1 MLTLF
6 VSLFAIAFSQPPPG
20 GGSGGSSGGDSGSS
34 SSSTCDM
41 YGGSASY
48 SESVDSGAST
58 RTLTSSGC
66 PNHYSICTGK
76 DFGVCGAAGEEG
88 TDSEASGS
96 DGSKVINI
104 PLYPKLQPNGASTDL
119 EYTLGEIATA
129 LNGVSIFGGAVSQ
142 TELLEVDNCMSEW
155 SSFDCCGGH
164 AENSGDY
171 HYHFAP
177 PCLMDQAGTMEN
189 GHSNQVGWSWDGFPI
204 YGIYSVG
211 GVQVQ
216 NCGTEGAD
224 ATYCQDECGG
234 IEFTD
239 SSVDEYTYRYYF
251 TGEQGDLGTLPM
263 YPRPGGDDAAS
274 AFDKFY
280 PYTIKCYR
288 GYRESEDD
296 SAGVD
301 GTTANFVAQ
310 PVDGYSDAHPT
321 TCTTTTWECTDGVTT
336 YTNPGTS
343 VQTDETTT
351 TTTTTSASTTSSSD
365 TESTESSDTESTAST
380 ASTTAS
386 PNNDSSVG
394 ALSLMASVVGL
405 FVLAF

>member
-1 MLTLF
+1 MLLLS
-6 VSLFAIAFSQPPPG
+6 VSLFAIAFSQPPG
-20 GGSGGSSGGDSGSS
+20 GGAPPGDSSGPTDDSS
-34 SSSTCDM
+34 SSDTTCDM

-48 SESVDSGAST
+48 AETVDSGAST
-58 RTLTSSGC
+58 RTLTSAGC
-66 PNHYSICTGK
+66 PNHYAICTGK
-76 DFGVCGAAGEEG
+76 GFSVCGAEGEEG
-88 TDSEASGS
+88 TDTEASGS
-96 DGSKVINI
+96 DGSKVITI

-129 LNGVSIFGGAVSQ
+129 LNGVSIFNGAVSQ
-142 TELLEVDNCMSEW
+142 TELLVVDDCSSEW
-155 SSFDCCGGH
+155 MGFDCCGGH

-177 PCLMDQAGTMEN
+177 ACLMDQAGTTN
-189 GHSNQVGWSWDGFPI
+189 GHSNQLGWAFDGFPI

-239 SSVDEYTYRYYF
+239 SSVDEYGYRYYF

-263 YPRPGGDDAAS
+263 YPRPGGDDPAS

-301 GTTANFVAQ
+301 GTTENFVAQ
-310 PVDGYSDAHPT
+310 PVDGYVDAHPT
-321 TCTTTTWECTDGVTT
+321 VCTATTWECTDGVTT
-336 YTNPGTS
+336 YSNPGTS

-351 TTTTTSASTTSSSD
+351 TTTTVVDTTTTVVD
-365 TESTESSDTESTAST
+365 T
-380 ASTTAS
+380 TTTTTPVVEEETDA
-386 PNNDSSVG
+386 PVG
-394 ALSLMASVVGL
+394 
-405 FVLAF
+405 